1 MTGHVLFYQHNY
13 HFLETDGKVGGSVL
27 VLFLVYGSRT
37 IVWRS
42 LLGGPVAPPLNL
54 LRGHAGG

>member
-1 MTGHVLFYQHNY
+1 MLLYQHNY

-27 VLFLVYGSRT
+27 VLFLVYGGRT

-42 LLGGPVAPPLNL
+42 LLGGPVAPLLNL